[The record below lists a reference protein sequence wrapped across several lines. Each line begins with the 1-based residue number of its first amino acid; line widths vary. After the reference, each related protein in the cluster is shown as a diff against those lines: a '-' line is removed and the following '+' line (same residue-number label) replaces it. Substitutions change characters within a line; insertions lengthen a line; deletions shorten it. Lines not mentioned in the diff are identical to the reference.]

1 MATDLQLSDR
11 ARSDFALVVPA
22 FDEAPNIGPLVA
34 ALKETW
40 DLHALTGE
48 VVLVDDG
55 STDETWSLASAAAEE
70 WAPLR
75 VVRHRRNLGKTEAM
89 VTAAGATRRSVLVLF
104 DADLQ
109 HLPAEIPRFLAKI
122 DEGWDMVT
130 GRKVG
135 AYSKRGVSRVYNWMS
150 RRVFDVPVSD
160 TNSIKAFRRGVLD
173 ELTLRHDWHRYLVVL
188 AHSAGYSITEIDV
201 ELHPRN
207 AGVSKYT
214 GPFRVLVGLLDLM
227 SVWFL
232 LAFSKKPLMLFG
244 SAGIGLIGAGLLAG
258 GVAFYFRFVMQQGF
272 RPLLYLVV
280 LLLTVGFILLLS
292 GLTAELVAQLRAEV
306 SRLRADLGRE
316 RDVGSDSIE

>member
-1 MATDLQLSDR
+1 MVTTLQLTDR
-11 ARSDFALVVPA
+11 ARSDFAVLIPA
-22 FDEAPNIGPLVA
+22 YNEAPNIEPLVA
-34 ALKETW
+34 ALKQTF
-40 DLHALTGE
+40 DQFGLSGE
-48 VVLVDDG
+48 VVLIDDG
-55 STDETWSLASAAAEE
+55 STDDTAALADRAAAG
-70 WAPLR
+70 WPSLR

-89 VTAAGATRRSVLVLF
+89 VTGAAATNRDVLVLF

-109 HLPAEIPRFLAKI
+109 HLPDEIPRFLSKV
-122 DEGWDMVT
+122 DEGWDIVT

-150 RRVFDVPVSD
+150 RRAFDVPVSD
-160 TNSIKAFRRGVLD
+160 LNSIKAFRRGVLD
-173 ELTLRHDWHRYLVVL
+173 EITLRHDWHRYLVAL

-207 AGVSKYT
+207 AGVSKFT
-214 GPFRVLVGLLDLM
+214 GPFRVVVGLLDLL

-244 SAGIGLIGAGLLAG
+244 STGIALIGAGVVTA
-258 GVAFYFRFVMQQGF
+258 GVAFYFRFVLQQGF

-306 SRLRADLGRE
+306 NRLRTDLAAGKGEADRLE
-316 RDVGSDSIE
+316 